1 MTDKALL
8 DLYNARI
15 QELKSEI
22 PRQDRLAHPD
32 ATAFKKARL
41 CGSQVEVDLN
51 LDDNGLVTD
60 YGQTVKA
67 CILGQTAAS
76 IMGHQIVGRP
86 VDEVIETGQKVKAM
100 LKEDGPAP
108 DGVWSDFEV
117 LKPAAAYPARH
128 ASILLAFDAVQD
140 AVEQIRA
147 KAAS

>member
-15 QELKSEI
+15 QELRSDI

-32 ATAFKKARL
+32 ATALKKSRL
-41 CGSQVEVDLN
+41 CGSQIEVDLS
-51 LDDNGLVTD
+51 LDADGVVTD

-86 VDEVIETGQKVKAM
+86 VDEVIETGHKLKAM

-108 DGVWSDFEV
+108 DGVWTDFEV

-128 ASILLAFDAVQD
+128 ASILLAFDAVED
-140 AVEQIRA
+140 ALSQIRS